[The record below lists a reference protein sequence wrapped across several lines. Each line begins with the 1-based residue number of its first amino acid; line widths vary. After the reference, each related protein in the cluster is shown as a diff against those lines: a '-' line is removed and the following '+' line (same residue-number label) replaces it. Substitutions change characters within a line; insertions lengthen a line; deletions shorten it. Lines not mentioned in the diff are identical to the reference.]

1 MDNILKELDI
11 KAKFYITRDEEE
23 NFIKGTVQFWT
34 NNPKE
39 LIKVLLEKKLP
50 MPTVNCSRDGTK
62 CPTSIGEL
70 QNHNDHGPMFEHSM
84 ELINY
89 SQRIIKDVALK
100 ADGLGF
106 MLNESLTKPIV
117 ISEPV
122 TEAQDLKILEG
133 LIFYKDKFAEQK
145 VMNACGNCGTTTEDL
160 GMYKHLNEQ
169 ALCYDCYEKLSA
181 EAEAKIDSYESEE
194 STDGNLPY

>member
-39 LIKVLLEKKLP
+39 LIKVLLEKQLP

-84 ELINY
+84 ELVNY
-89 SQRIIKDVALK
+89 SQRIIKDVAIK

-122 TEAQDLKILEG
+122 TEAQEE
-133 LIFYKDKFAEQK
+133 LIFYKD
-145 VMNACGNCGTTTEDL
+145 ACGNCGTTTEDL

-169 ALCYDCYEKLSA
+169 ALCCDCYEKLSA

-194 STDGNLPY
+194 STDDDLPY

>member
-1 MDNILKELDI
+1 
-11 KAKFYITRDEEE
+11 
-23 NFIKGTVQFWT
+23 
-34 NNPKE
+34 
-39 LIKVLLEKKLP
+39 
-50 MPTVNCSRDGTK
+50 
-62 CPTSIGEL
+62 
-70 QNHNDHGPMFEHSM
+70 MFEHSM

-122 TEAQDLKILEG
+122 TEAQDLKILEE
-133 LIFYKDKFAEQK
+133 LIFYKD
-145 VMNACGNCGTTTEDL
+145 ACGNCGTTTEDL

-194 STDGNLPY
+194 STDDALPY